1 MVATVDISLVGL
13 ATAATAGAISF
24 LSPCVLPLVPG
35 YLSYIA
41 GGAGERDGAEQES
54 RLHTF
59 RLALLFVAG
68 FTTLFVL
75 LGMSA
80 MALGGVLQRYQNE
93 ANLVGGALVIVFGLV
108 MTGLFRLPMLMSD
121 RRWQGPRHVRGPLG
135 AFLLGV
141 AFAFGWTPCIG
152 PVLGSILAVT
162 ATSSGNGAI
171 LLGAYGLGLGVPFP
185 LTALFMGSAAAA
197 IKRMCRTGALLNIGA
212 GAIMICI
219 GVLMITGQ
227 LQAVAIWMLTTFPLL
242 GTIG

>member
-93 ANLVGGALVIVFGLV
+93 ANLVGGLWL
-108 MTGLFRLPMLMSD
+108 S
-121 RRWQGPRHVRGPLG
+121 
-135 AFLLGV
+135 
-141 AFAFGWTPCIG
+141 
-152 PVLGSILAVT
+152 
-162 ATSSGNGAI
+162 SSG
-171 LLGAYGLGLGVPFP
+171 
-185 LTALFMGSAAAA
+185 
-197 IKRMCRTGALLNIGA
+197 
-212 GAIMICI
+212 
-219 GVLMITGQ
+219 
-227 LQAVAIWMLTTFPLL
+227 W
-242 GTIG
+242 